1 MTDSITGNT
10 PEPAAGPQLPE
21 GRFSGRNDFR
31 DLVRDALATAVH
43 EDWRQI
49 IISDADFD
57 DWPLGER
64 AVAQSLNDWSRSGR
78 SFVMLAR
85 NYDALIREHARFVTW
100 RKTWGHIVEC
110 WVCGSAGPLELPSAI
125 WSPQWAM
132 HRLDP
137 ERCNGVAGREAER
150 RVALR
155 ETLDEWIRKSSP
167 GFPAST
173 LGL

>member
-1 MTDSITGNT
+1 MAESTTGVT
-10 PEPAAGPQLPE
+10 PEPGELPQ

-31 DLVRDALATAVH
+31 DLVRDAFAAAVR

-78 SFVMLAR
+78 SFVMIAR
-85 NYDALIREHARFVTW
+85 NYDTLIREHARFVTW
-100 RKTWGHIVEC
+100 RKTWGHIIEC
-110 WVCGSAGPLELPSAI
+110 WACGSADPLEMPSAI

-137 ERCNGVAGREAER
+137 ERCNGVAGREPER

-155 ETLDEWIRKSSP
+155 ESLDEWVRKSAP

>member
-1 MTDSITGNT
+1 MT
-10 PEPAAGPQLPE
+10 EPTTNAVPQPSELPQ

-31 DLVRDALATAVH
+31 DLVRDAFATAAR
-43 EDWRQI
+43 EDWLQI
-49 IISDADFD
+49 VISDADFD

-64 AVAQSLNDWSRSGR
+64 AVAQSLQDWSRTGR
-78 SFVMLAR
+78 RFVIVAR
-85 NYDALIREHARFVTW
+85 NYDTLIREHARFVTW
-100 RKTWGHIVEC
+100 RKTWGHIIEC
-110 WVCGSAGPLELPSAI
+110 WVCSSADPLELPSAI
-125 WSPQWAM
+125 WSPQWVM

-137 ERCNGVAGREAER
+137 ERCNGVSGREPER